1 MQTRAR
7 IGDLPHRWRDDFVP
21 LGFDDPVPS
30 DSTVM
35 IEPPAISRSPHSLER
50 QVQRKLLAQPQLQ
63 FSSLVV
69 RRMPDGVCL
78 EGVLESTDGS
88 DLCTLA
94 RQVEGVIRVLDHVMV
109 RPQSPGPAEMV

>member
-1 MQTRAR
+1 MQTCAQ
-7 IGDLPHRWRDDFVP
+7 IGDLRHRWRDDSVP

-30 DSTVM
+30 DSGLM
-35 IEPPAISRSPHSLER
+35 LEPAAPSRSPHSLER

-88 DLCTLA
+88 DLGTLA
-94 RQVEGVIRVLDHVMV
+94 RQVEGVVRVLNHVMV
-109 RPQSPGPAEMV
+109 RPQYPRTTEVV